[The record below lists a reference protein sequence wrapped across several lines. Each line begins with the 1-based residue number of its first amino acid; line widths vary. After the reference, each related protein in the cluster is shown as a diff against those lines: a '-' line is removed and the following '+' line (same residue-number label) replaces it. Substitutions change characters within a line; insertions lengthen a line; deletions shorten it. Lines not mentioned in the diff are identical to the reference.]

1 MDDDLIRRAV
11 TQALRAPSLHNIQPW
26 LWRMGDGVVELYLDT
41 SRRLPATDPLD
52 RELVISCGAA
62 LHHVQVALAGLGS
75 GARVRRLPDP
85 DDPGHLATVTTVPGV
100 VDEDRALAPYLSHR
114 RTDRRRY
121 SGWPVPAETLGELAE
136 VADLRGLVLTVA
148 ADPEQRWTVYRAA
161 ARAAA
166 AAGADPARV
175 AEMAAWSGRPAGA
188 ADGVPA
194 AAAPDAARIP
204 GQVPMRP
211 FARPTLA
218 QPPTVGEPEAAAL
231 LVLSTPGD
239 TRLQWLRAGEA
250 LSALLLTA
258 TRAGLATCTLT
269 ELLESDEA
277 RALLAE
283 ALLGSGQLR
292 PQVMIRAGWPLVGA
306 AELPATPRRPPD
318 AVIVALP

>member
-1 MDDDLIRRAV
+1 MDDELTRRAV

-26 LWRMGDGVVELYLDT
+26 LWRVGDGVVELHLDA

-62 LHHVQVALAGLGS
+62 LHHLQVALAGLGC

-85 DDPGHLATVTTVPGV
+85 ADPNHLATVTTVPRV
-100 VDEDRALAPYLSHR
+100 VEDDLALTPFLARR

-121 SGWPVPAETLGELAE
+121 SGWPVPPETLGELAE

-148 ADPEQRWTVYRAA
+148 ADPEQRRRVYRAA
-161 ARAAA
+161 TRAAT

-175 AEMAAWSGRPAGA
+175 AETAAWSGRPAGA
-188 ADGVPA
+188 DDGVPA
-194 AAAPDAARIP
+194 AAAAEVAPIP
-204 GQVPMRP
+204 GQVPMRS

-218 QPPTVGEPEAAAL
+218 QPPAPGEPEGAAL

-258 TRAGLATCTLT
+258 TRAGLSTCTLT

-283 ALLGSGQLR
+283 ALLGSAQLR

-306 AELPATPRRPPD
+306 AELPATPRRPPE
-318 AVIVALP
+318 AVIVAGP